1 MRQHRI
7 PIVNRGP
14 YDLHVGLEPE
24 GDCLTLSPGESF
36 EIRYRAEDQ
45 FDDPIVELELEGQ
58 LLSVHCMS
66 TKEVWKNG
74 TRVR

>member
-1 MRQHRI
+1 MPIRRI

-24 GDCLTLSPGESF
+24 GDCLTLAAGESL
-36 EIRYRAEDQ
+36 EIRYSAEGNLDE
-45 FDDPIVELELEGQ
+45 PVVELELEGQ

-66 TKEVWKNG
+66 TKEIWKNG
-74 TRVR
+74 GRIR